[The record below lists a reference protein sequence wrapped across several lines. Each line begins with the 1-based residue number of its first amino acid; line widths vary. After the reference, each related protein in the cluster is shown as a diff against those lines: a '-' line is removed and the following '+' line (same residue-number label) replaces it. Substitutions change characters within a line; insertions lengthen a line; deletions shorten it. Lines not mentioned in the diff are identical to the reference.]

1 MNVKT
6 GPVRGGSR
14 LRRHRGDKF
23 RLTTQHLFRG
33 LQQEASAL
41 GGYRIAPLRE
51 RRAGGSGAAA
61 GVRQAGGAGNGGAF
75 VRERVIAG
83 KGGMTFSIMPLAV
96 GVQIAGY
103 CHYWLLL
110 ALRFAECIGLRRRAV
125 AVGRLSPAFFVTL
138 RRVHIYEEVR

>member
-14 LRRHRGDKF
+14 FRRHRGDKF
-23 RLTTQHLFRG
+23 RLTAQHLFRG

-41 GGYRIAPLRE
+41 GGYGIAPLRE

-75 VRERVIAG
+75 VRERIIAG
-83 KGGMTFSIMPLAV
+83 KGGMTFSIMPLVPLVYRLQVIVIIGFSWRYDLPSVSGCAAARWRS
-96 GVQIAGY
+96 GGY
-103 CHYWLLL
+103 RPL
-110 ALRFAECIGLRRRAV
+110 F
-125 AVGRLSPAFFVTL
+125 S
-138 RRVHIYEEVR
+138 